1 MSGEGAGPRRRFY
14 NALAGRFVIR
24 FHLALIL
31 GFVLGASVL
40 SNLTLRAVGLD
51 HLVWRTALVCLLGY
65 VGFFVAVRL
74 WLSFLF
80 ARGSSLHAAVPD
92 PKRLARGGRD
102 DSGFS
107 SDLGDLGD
115 LADLGDLDEGALFV
129 AVLLI
134 ALFAFIALW
143 WLGGFVL
150 SKLPLLL
157 VDVAF
162 DAALSGGLVRAV
174 TRFDRGGAV
183 NARDQI
189 WIKPL
194 LLSTIRPFMICFA
207 LVVGTALA
215 AHVACDAQSRLA
227 ACFQAEG

>member
-14 NALAGRFVIR
+14 NALVGRFVIR

-65 VGFFVAVRL
+65 VAFFVAVRL

-80 ARGSSLHAAVPD
+80 ARGSSLPAAVPD
-92 PKRLARGGRD
+92 PKRLAHGGRD

-107 SDLGDLGD
+107 RELGDLG
-115 LADLGDLDEGALFV
+115 DLGDLDEGALFV

-134 ALFAFIALW
+134 ALFALIALW

-150 SKLPLLL
+150 SELPLLL
-157 VDVAF
+157 ADVAF

-183 NARDQI
+183 NVRAQT

-215 AHVACDAQSRLA
+215 AHVACDAPRRLA